1 MIFEPSLP
9 VSECSAAD
17 ASGGGATPAHT
28 SSARRERRRRKT
40 VSPGEPI
47 SKLLQAPQAPAP
59 FPPRVLLA
67 EDNRDLQQIFA
78 HQLTLLGLEVIGVSN
93 GRDAVDLA
101 LAALRVG
108 NPFDLVLMDLEMPI
122 VDGYEA
128 TRLLRDGGFAGPI
141 LALSAHSTDDNRMD
155 CIELG
160 CNDCLCK
167 PIDWSRFAELVHRF
181 LPRLPDRIK

>member
-1 MIFEPSLP
+1 VKSVPTELS
-9 VSECSAAD
+9 V
-17 ASGGGATPAHT
+17 
-28 SSARRERRRRKT
+28 
-40 VSPGEPI
+40 
-47 SKLLQAPQAPAP
+47 
-59 FPPRVLLA
+59 RVLLA

-101 LAALRVG
+101 LAALGAG

-128 TRLLRDGGFAGPI
+128 TRLLRGGGFVGPI

-155 CIELG
+155 CIALG

-167 PIDWSRFAELVHRF
+167 PIEWSRFADLIRRF
-181 LPRLPDRIK
+181 LPRMPDPSR